1 MQFEKVNFVGLLF
14 IMIFMTNASNAF
26 EKSLSSTDFDSIFLK
41 LKTASTN
48 SPLSCAKFEDQP
60 GCKSMFDQFCSQF
73 NKNKKAMS
81 FGPKDTPYAFNLKA
95 KPNGFTPEFFEFQTA
110 KLGAIK
116 NNKLPDDFIK
126 NLDPSYSSTLEKYL
140 GQKKQ
145 IDMNVDEAAQS
156 SLLVDQLSSMYN
168 IALSKTTRQRVEV
181 KFPKYYNSYNPKEEE
196 FIEVQKISDNLA
208 ASINQGIWKD
218 YPHTVKAKSDFVE
231 TQKAFI
237 DYVKNSNEFSDAD
250 KLRIT
255 KSLSEIKILMPGDQS
270 SHSGIACNF
279 YLKNAFYNSEDHTIS
294 VCGGFLATRNTFYS
308 TFAHEMGHSLGISR
322 SQNEALKA
330 SELGKSTKALVDS
343 VCNSN
348 PKGGCP
354 SVFKDY
360 DQHFN
365 DRVEE
370 FSKNKL
376 PFESF
381 RNCLISKKSLSPLGK
396 DYLKSVN
403 SSAHHMAANWMD
415 SLAQD
420 ETLSNL
426 VSDQL
431 YAKPNPNYLNPC
443 YKNVYPENA
452 NQSDPDELISTKAIF
467 SAQYAC
473 ADLKLSREDRMTSAI
488 EKTKSMIE
496 KSLAVEMRFGGRTSN
511 YRDLQSDYT
520 ENVEE
525 KFADS
530 FSKRVLEKMVAEKF
544 PENTDASIAQR
555 RDFYFANQGSYCDI
569 DDGEKN
575 YFPEKIAEKQFS
587 TEPHPLHT
595 ERQFDFLTSGMANVL
610 GCKIDFDQ
618 KECEI
623 KP

>member
-1 MQFEKVNFVGLLF
+1 MQFKKLNFVGLLF
-14 IMIFMTNASNAF
+14 IMIFMTTNSNAI
-26 EKSLSSTDFDSIFLK
+26 EKSPSSTEFDSMFLK

-60 GCKSMFDQFCSQF
+60 GCKAMFDQFCTQF

-81 FGPKDTPYAFNLKA
+81 FGPKDSPYEFNQKA
-95 KPNGFTPEFFEFQTA
+95 KPNGFTPEYFEYQTA
-110 KLGAIK
+110 KLAAIK

-145 IDMNVDEAAQS
+145 IDMNADEAAQS
-156 SLLVDQLSSMYN
+156 SLLVDQLSSMFN
-168 IALSKTTRQRVEV
+168 NALSKTTRQRVEV

-196 FIEVQKISDNLA
+196 FIEVQKISDTLT

-218 YPHTVKAKSDFVE
+218 YPRTVKAKSDFVE

-250 KLRIT
+250 KSRIT
-255 KSLSEIKILMPGDQS
+255 KSLAEIKLLMPGDQS
-270 SHSGIACNF
+270 SSSAKSCNF
-279 YLKNAFYNSEDHTIS
+279 YEENAYYEQMDHTIRI
-294 VCGGFLATRNTFYS
+294 CGGYLATRNTFYS
-308 TFAHEMGHSLGISR
+308 TLAHEMGHSLGISR
-322 SQNEALKA
+322 TQSEALKS
-330 SELGKSTKALVDS
+330 SELGKSTKSLVDS

-354 SVFKDY
+354 SNFKDY

-370 FSKNKL
+370 FSKNKI

-381 RNCLISKKSLSPLGK
+381 RDCLVTKNNLSPLGK

-403 SSAHHMAANWMD
+403 NSAHHMVANWMD
-415 SLAQD
+415 NLAQD
-420 ETLSNL
+420 ETLSDL

-443 YKNVYPENA
+443 YKNVYPEKINS
-452 NQSDPDELISTKAIF
+452 SDPNELISLKAIF

-473 ADLKLSREDRMTSAI
+473 ADPKLSREDRMTSAI
-488 EKTKSMIE
+488 EKTKSMLE
-496 KSLAVEMRFGGRTSN
+496 KSLVVEMRFGGRTSN
-511 YRDLQSDYT
+511 YRNLQSDYT

-555 RDFYFANQGSYCDI
+555 RDFYFANEGSYCNV

-575 YFPEKIAEKQFS
+575 YFPEKMAEKQFS
-587 TEPHPLHT
+587 TEPHPLNT